1 MGIEVY
7 FVSSDPETTSSTL
20 INEKRVLRT
29 LGDRDQAVAVH
40 LKELFESVTDAI
52 VPSLQTTG
60 DLVIELTGSLDVKLD
75 GSIKYLIFNASAA
88 GSASGSMKVTLKTQI
103 APKKTPG

>member
-29 LGDRDQAVAVH
+29 LGDREEAVAVH

-60 DLVIELTGSLDVKLD
+60 DLVIELTGSLDVADLVSKTERFLRLD
-75 GSIKYLIFNASAA
+75 PGVAQRLAQARRFAKH
-88 GSASGSMKVTLKTQI
+88 SGLTLEE
-103 APKKTPG
+103 